1 MTNHRFKHDE
11 DESEIRDTG
20 YPFHITQE
28 EDREL
33 RRKAASAIPS
43 PVISQA
49 SSFDEYV
56 QQLMIPPVVMD
67 MARKAENMRLSPWEI
82 AAMRKHLA
90 PAKHHDKNIGLLRKI
105 LHKKAKADPSHPPY
119 IRVACTGKSQY
130 DYLAEAD
137 GHIHKPVHH
146 KKGDVGS
153 PVVLEIWPAQHY
165 SPIHSHGETT
175 GIVFCLAGQ
184 LDVMLYG
191 SLDGNAEK
199 LGLTTLTPGQCAWL
213 SKDTYP
219 VHRVYCPLN
228 GGEEKTGPGF
238 INSTEEFGASFHVY
252 LNEDETP
259 MMPHDEEEHHDD
271 DETNQSHSRNAFNFI
286 KEESNEK
293 GTFKTHSDLSW
304 HVLRRV
310 LAETDLS

>member
-1 MTNHRFKHDE
+1 MTNSKHIKE
-11 DESEIRDTG
+11 DHEHEACETE
-20 YPFHITQE
+20 YPFHITKE

-33 RRKAASAIPS
+33 RQKAAKAIPS

-49 SSFDEYV
+49 SFFDEYV

-82 AAMRKHLA
+82 AAMRKHLS
-90 PAKHHDKNIGLLRKI
+90 PFKHHHGKYGLLRKI
-105 LHKKAKADPSHPPY
+105 LHLKAKADPSHPPY

-137 GHIHKPVHH
+137 GHTQKPPHKD
-146 KKGDVGS
+146 KGDVGS

-184 LDVMLYG
+184 LDVMLYD
-191 SLDGNAEK
+191 SLDWNAKK
-199 LGLTTLTPGQCAWL
+199 LGLTTLNPGQCAWL

-228 GGEEKTGPGF
+228 GGESKTGPRF
-238 INSTEEFGASFHVY
+238 MNSTEEFGASFHVY

-259 MMPHDEEEHHDD
+259 MMPHDHEEHHDD
-271 DETNQSHSRNAFNFI
+271 NEKKISHTRNAFNYI
-286 KEESNEK
+286 KEEDK
-293 GTFKTHSDLSW
+293 KKDKFKTHSDLSW
-304 HVLRRV
+304 SVLRRV
-310 LAETDLS
+310 LAETELS